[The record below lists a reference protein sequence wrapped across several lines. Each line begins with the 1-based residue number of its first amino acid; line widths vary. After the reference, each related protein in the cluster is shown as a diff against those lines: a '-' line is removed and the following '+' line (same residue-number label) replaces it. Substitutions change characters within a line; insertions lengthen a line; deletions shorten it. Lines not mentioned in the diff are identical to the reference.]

1 MIARRQVFLTI
12 LSVIA
17 ALTVPTTTRAAPLLG
32 PTRIPQASGDEESFP
47 TGDEEFNFGT
57 VIKVIGVG
65 GAGCNMVEHMVA
77 CETRGTE
84 YGEYIYANNDSSVV
98 RRKRA
103 DKIIWLGA
111 QGVLADGLTETGG
124 DCIPGTEDGIR
135 AALAGAH
142 MVFVV
147 AGMGGG
153 TGTVAAPA
161 IAGLAK
167 EMGILTVGI
176 ATLPFAWEGTGRM
189 RKAVA
194 GLAELEASVDSLI
207 VLPNENL
214 LENLGDDVAQAEAFA
229 RVDEV
234 VTGAVGGI
242 VEIINNPGL
251 VNVDFEDVRTVM
263 SVPGKAIVG
272 TAVATGPDRASI
284 AAKLAMDG
292 PLLESIDLS
301 GAKGILVLVSTAERS
316 LKLSE
321 SKLAMNIIRACSL
334 HDAHVIY
341 GTANN
346 DCLGEKIRVTV
357 IATGV
362 TAGAHSHTLLHK
374 VS

>member
-1 MIARRQVFLTI
+1 MIARRQVVMTL
-12 LSVIA
+12 LSAMA
-17 ALTVPTTTRAAPLLG
+17 ALTVPATTRAAPLLG
-32 PTRIPQASGDEESFP
+32 PTRVPQASRDDESFP
-47 TGDEEFNFGT
+47 PGGEDFNMGT
-57 VIKVIGVG
+57 VIRVIGVG
-65 GAGCNMVEHMVA
+65 GAGCNMVEHMA
-77 CETRGTE
+77 TGETHGAE
-84 YGEYIYANNDSSVV
+84 YVEYIYANNDASVL

-103 DKIIWLGA
+103 DKIIRLGA
-111 QGVLADGLTETGG
+111 QGVWADGLTEAGG
-124 DCIPGTEDGIR
+124 DCIPGPEDGIR
-135 AALAGAH
+135 AALTGAH

-153 TGTVAAPA
+153 TGTVVAPA
-161 IAGLAK
+161 IARLTK
-167 EMGILTVGI
+167 DMGILTVGI

-189 RKAVA
+189 SKAEA

-214 LENLGDDVAQAEAFA
+214 LERLSDDVTQAEAFA

-284 AAKLAMDG
+284 AAKLAMGG
-292 PLLESIDLS
+292 PLLESIDL
-301 GAKGILVLVSTAERS
+301 ADARGILVLVSTAKGS

-321 SKLAMNIIRACSL
+321 SKLAMNAIRACTS

-346 DCLGEKIRVTV
+346 DSLGEKIRVTV

-362 TAGAHSHTLLHK
+362 QPRA
-374 VS
+374 